1 MSTYYIENKE
11 RILENSR
18 IYNAINYDKIRAYQ
32 REYYHRKKKQQKNNN
47 EKNKNHDIKNK
58 VELPKKR
65 YYKMNE
71 WKDNKHLLPTAEIK
85 VIDNGKK
92 VFIINFD

>member
-1 MSTYYIENKE
+1 MSSYYEENRE
-11 RILENSR
+11 RILQNCRE
-18 IYNAINYDKIRAYQ
+18 YNAVNYHKIREYQ
-32 REYYHRKKKQQKNNN
+32 RNYYRRKKQQQQNNT
-47 EKNKNHDIKNK
+47 IKNENYK
-58 VELPKKR
+58 KDNIELPKKR
-65 YYKMNE
+65 YYKMNS

>member
-1 MSTYYIENKE
+1 MTTYYQENKD
-11 RILENSR
+11 RILQNSR
-18 IYNAINYDKIRAYQ
+18 EYNAINYHKIREYQ
-32 REYYHRKKKQQKNNN
+32 RNYYRRKKAQQKNNSI
-47 EKNKNHDIKNK
+47 KNKNYKKDNI
-58 VELPKKR
+58 ELPKRR

-85 VIDNGKK
+85 EINGKK